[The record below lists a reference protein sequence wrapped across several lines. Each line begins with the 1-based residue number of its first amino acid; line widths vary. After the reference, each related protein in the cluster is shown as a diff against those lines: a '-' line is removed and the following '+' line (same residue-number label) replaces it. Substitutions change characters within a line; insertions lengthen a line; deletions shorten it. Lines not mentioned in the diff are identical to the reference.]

1 MQQKVL
7 IYVNSRDGLA
17 VVVEVS
23 GSEVESIRE
32 DVGSNLE
39 DWPNDL
45 GAYGK
50 GDGLYI
56 WEGEVG
62 GTYDDPEMPGKV
74 RELKPEEWDRVRR
87 NIRVLE

>member
-1 MQQKVL
+1 MKQQVL
-7 IYVNSRDGLA
+7 IYADSREGSA

-23 GSEVESIRE
+23 GAEVESICE
-32 DVGSNLE
+32 DFGSDVE
-39 DWPNDL
+39 HWPNDL
-45 GAYGK
+45 GAYDK

-62 GTYDDPEMPGKV
+62 GTHDDPEMPGKV
-74 RELKPEEWDRVRR
+74 RELKPEEWDRVRQ